1 MISILGEIA
10 KLRKEK
16 PIAID
21 YKNNNRYRVVV
32 QEQNGTKTA
41 YYFSAPIYNVTTKKV
56 VDLKFKDKGIVA
68 CAFGSNTEIQIS
80 DEVYMETAE
89 SYCRMSLNNAVSKIN
104 DHEVQCGKDTLLLT
118 TNGVAYKAYIK
129 EKSNVSFELE
139 VGVPFMNVTV
149 NEKCFC
155 FMREQF
161 RPFMTVSC
169 IGTVNGR
176 GEVIAPARI
185 MCQQTDDRKYVFT
198 ITPCSPIGEHVMF
211 EVNLYEEKLF
221 QDTTVES
228 FNPKTNN
235 AFGSTAFIGNT
246 AEYGE
251 QWLYSRPDFM
261 KMQELMDK
269 QIQRAVLYLP
279 KYNHSQVELSAYN
292 VAARF
297 CSFGSNWENKIAIS
311 TAIADSNAILHYHA
325 LDVTSLIS
333 DDRTK
338 FFKNSE
344 GFILKSKVKG
354 SGFAAIATG
363 DSYFAPQILEIN
375 YK

>member
-1 MISILGEIA
+1 MISILKEIA

-41 YYFSAPIYNVTTKKV
+41 YYFSAPIYNTTTKKG
-56 VDLKFKDKGIVA
+56 VDLKFKNIGNIA
-68 CAFGSNTEIQIS
+68 CSFGSNTEIRVS
-80 DEVYMETAE
+80 NEVYMKNAE
-89 SYCRMSLNNAVSKIN
+89 NYCRLSLTNAVSQIKE
-104 DHEVQCGKDTLLLT
+104 HEVQCGKDTLLLT
-118 TNGVAYKAYIK
+118 TNGVACNAYIK
-129 EKSNVSFELE
+129 EKLNISFELE
-139 VGVPFMNVTV
+139 VGIPFMNVTA
-149 NEKCFC
+149 NDKCVC

-169 IGTVNGR
+169 IGTVNGS

-185 MCQQTDDRKYVFT
+185 TYRQIDDRKYVFT
-198 ITPCSPIGEHVMF
+198 LTPCSPIGEHVMF

-228 FNPKTNN
+228 LNPKTNN

-269 QIQRAVLYLP
+269 HIQYAVLYLP
-279 KYNHSQVELSAYN
+279 KYNQSKVELSAYN
-292 VAARF
+292 IAARF

-311 TAIADSNAILHYHA
+311 TAIVDSNATLHYHA
-325 LDVTSLIS
+325 LDITSLIS
-333 DDRTK
+333 DERTK
-338 FFKNSE
+338 FFKYSE
-344 GFILKSKVKG
+344 GLILKSKIKG

>member
-1 MISILGEIA
+1 MISILGEIS
-10 KLRKEK
+10 KLRKDK
-16 PIAID
+16 SMRID
-21 YKNNNRYRVVV
+21 YKNSNRYRVVI

-41 YYFSAPIYNVTTKKV
+41 YYFSSPIYNVTTKKV
-56 VDLKFKDKGIVA
+56 VDFKFKNIGNVA
-68 CAFGSNTEIQIS
+68 CSFGSNTEIRVS
-80 DEVYMETAE
+80 NEVYMKNTE
-89 SYCRMSLNNAVSKIN
+89 SYCRISLNNAISQIKE
-104 DHEVQCGKDTLLLT
+104 HEVQCGKDTLLLT
-118 TNGVAYKAYIK
+118 TNGVAYKSYIK
-129 EKSNVSFELE
+129 EKANVSFELE
-139 VGVPFMNVTV
+139 VGIPFMNVIV
-149 NEKCFC
+149 NDKCFC

-169 IGTVNGR
+169 IGTVNGS

-185 MCQQTDDRKYVFT
+185 TCQQIDDKKYVFT
-198 ITPCSPIGEHVMF
+198 LTPCSPIGEHVMF

-228 FNPKTNN
+228 LNPKTNN

-269 QIQRAVLYLP
+269 QIRYAVLYLP
-279 KYNHSQVELSAYN
+279 KHNQSQVELSAYN
-292 VAARF
+292 IAARF
-297 CSFGSNWENKIAIS
+297 CSFGSNWENKIAVS
-311 TAIADSNAILHYHA
+311 TAIADANAILHYHA
-325 LDVTSLIS
+325 LDITSLIS
-333 DDRTK
+333 DDRTE
-338 FFKNSE
+338 FFKHSE

-363 DSYFAPQILEIN
+363 DSYFAPQIFEIN